1 MATSDRGAKRNVT
14 PGTYTNAT
22 VTVDTEGHVTV
33 VSLGKPAV
41 SLAYAATRSVDA
53 SAGARQVIA
62 LSGNMTVSAP
72 TNPTDGQ
79 DLRLEFVA
87 TGTGPWTVTLATG
100 AAGAFAFG
108 TDLTALPTVTT
119 GKTLYVLATYNA
131 TAQRWRVLGAM
142 NGF

>member
-1 MATSDRGAKRNVT
+1 MSLASQVGALATAIGAALKTTRSDLATLTTKVNRNVKSST
-14 PGTYTNAT
+14 
-22 VTVDTEGHVTV
+22 
-33 VSLGKPAV
+33 

-53 SAGARQVIA
+53 SSAPRQVIA

-87 TGTGPWTVTLATG
+87 SGAGPWTVTLTTG

-108 TDLTALPTVTT
+108 TDLTALPTVAT
-119 GKTLYVLATYNA
+119 GKTLYVLATYNL
-131 TAQRWRVLGAM
+131 TAARWRVLSATG
-142 NGF
+142 GF